1 MLNFFTLLIIKIYL
15 IIMNSV
21 EEVFKILSIDV
32 KFITHITTS
41 INNIMKDG
49 KVDHHD
55 IPEIILLLINAYNDI
70 CHFHLSFE
78 DLPILIK
85 QLYCFII
92 NKHNLLTDDKKDVF
106 DKLVDTSIKLV
117 MTQPKVKKQVFR
129 FFSLCKWK

>member
-1 MLNFFTLLIIKIYL
+1 MI
-15 IIMNSV
+15 SV

-32 KFITHITTS
+32 NFITHITTS

-55 IPEIILLLINAYNDI
+55 IPEIILLLFNAYNDI
-70 CHFHLSFE
+70 CHFHLSYE

-92 NKHNLLTDDKKDVF
+92 NKHNLLTDDKKDIF
-106 DKLVDTSIKLV
+106 EKLVDTSIKLV
-117 MTQPKVKKQVFR
+117 MTQPKVKKQVFS
-129 FFSLCKWK
+129 FFSFCKRK